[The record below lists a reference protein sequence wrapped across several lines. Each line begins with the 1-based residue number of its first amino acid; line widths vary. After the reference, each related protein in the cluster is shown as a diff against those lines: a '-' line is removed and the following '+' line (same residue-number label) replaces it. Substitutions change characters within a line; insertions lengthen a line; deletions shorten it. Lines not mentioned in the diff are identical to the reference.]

1 MYVIDDQLDPEV
13 WIADERPLLDCPIF
27 EPFVEL
33 VLRDK
38 PALAAHI
45 NRWVTRISQT
55 RTNILLLEL
64 SSGLPDDTA
73 HKAAVPMTIADV
85 LAGRSNL

>member
-13 WIADERPLLDCPIF
+13 WIADERSLLDCPIF

-55 RTNILLLEL
+55 RTNILLEV
-64 SSGLPDDTA
+64 SSDVPDETA
-73 HKAAVPMTIADV
+73 HKDAEPMTIADL
-85 LAGRSNL
+85 LARRSNL